1 MEKITLTLNNPQ
13 GLHARPASLLT
24 KVVKDFK
31 SDLYFYKNGIDTK
44 KYQPKSIL
52 SVMSVGAAK
61 GDQLTFVAEGNDEK
75 EAIAAIAEFIQSG
88 CGE

>member
-1 MEKITLTLNNPQ
+1 MEKVTLVLENAE

-24 KVVKDFK
+24 KVVKGFK
-31 SDLYFYKNGIDTK
+31 SDLYFIKNDVDTK
-44 KYQPKSIL
+44 RYQPKSIL

-61 GDQLTFVAEGNDEK
+61 GDLLTFVAEGEDEK
-75 EAIAAIAEFIQSG
+75 EAIKAITEFIQSG

>member
-1 MEKITLTLNNPQ
+1 MEKITLTLMNAE

-24 KVVKDFK
+24 KVVKNFK
-31 SDLYFYKNGIDTK
+31 SDINFYKNENDLK

-52 SVMSVGAAK
+52 SVMSVGAIK
-61 GDQLTFVAEGNDEK
+61 GDQLTFVAEGEDEK
-75 EAIAAIAEFIQSG
+75 EAIEAVKAFIQSG

>member
-1 MEKITLTLNNPQ
+1 MEKVTLVLENAE

-24 KVVKDFK
+24 KVVKNFK
-31 SDLYFYKNGIDTK
+31 SDLYFIKNEVDTK
-44 KYQPKSIL
+44 RYQPKSIL

-61 GDQLTFVAEGNDEK
+61 GDLLTFVAEGEDEK
-75 EAIAAIAEFIQSG
+75 EAIKAITEFIQSG